1 LRYRKLSPTGDY
13 VFGNSLNDFYI
24 NVPAAPAQAVKTR
37 LLLWQGEWF
46 LDLTVGTPYPSGV
59 LGKHTQAQADTV
71 IQDVTL
77 NTLAVTDIT
86 TFNSQVDSDTRGY
99 SASIKIDTLY
109 GPSQVDLTNF
119 INF

>member
-1 LRYRKLSPTGDY
+1 MRYRKLSPTGDY

-24 NVPAAPAQAVKTR
+24 NVPQAPAQAVKTR

-46 LDLTVGTPYPSGV
+46 LDSSVGTPYPSGV

-71 IQDVTL
+71 IQDVTV
-77 NTLAVTDIT
+77 NTQAVVDIT
-86 TFNSQVDSDTRGY
+86 TFNSQIDPDTRGY
-99 SASIKIDTLY
+99 SVVQKIDTLY
-109 GPSQVDLTNF
+109 GPTQVQLTNF